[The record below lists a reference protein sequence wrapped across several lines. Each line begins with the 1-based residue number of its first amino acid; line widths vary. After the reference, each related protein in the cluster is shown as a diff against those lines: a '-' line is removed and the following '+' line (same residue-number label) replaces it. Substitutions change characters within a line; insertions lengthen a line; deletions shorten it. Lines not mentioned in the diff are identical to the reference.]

1 MQYLVTTKLN
11 LVSCQNVL
19 QNYKNADYA
28 LCTCSRIQRGQI
40 IYEGAIYLEKN
51 HTKVHLFLKQYL
63 HDLELKQFWGTPQL
77 TS

>member
-1 MQYLVTTKLN
+1 MHSANQRFLQEKKSVARNEALKWGLVQYLVTTKLN

-40 IYEGAIYLEKN
+40 IYEGAIYLGK
-51 HTKVHLFLKQYL
+51 KSY
-63 HDLELKQFWGTPQL
+63 
-77 TS
+77 